1 MPRDARV
8 DPHRLPS
15 VTGAEAKQEAKAE
28 FIPGWALGGIALV
41 IVGIVLLAVL
51 G

>member
-1 MPRDARV
+1 MGDLKT

-15 VTGAEAKQEAKAE
+15 PSVAKANQAAKRE
-28 FIPGWALGGIALV
+28 FIPSWALIGIALV
-41 IVGIVLLAVL
+41 VIAVVLLAVL

>member
-1 MPRDARV
+1 VSDAKT

-15 VTGAEAKQEAKAE
+15 VTGAEAMQEAKRE
-28 FIPGWALGGIALV
+28 FIPSWALAGIALV
-41 IVGIVLLAVL
+41 IVGIVLLAVF